1 MDIKREEMLEKLRQ
15 VKNTASQN
23 LKEQEGYENSV
34 VQNVNYY
41 GIIEL
46 FNKETNK
53 KEQHE
58 LYTVE
63 IYDYETDQLS
73 TRIYLDGQEI
83 DIGEI
88 LRTYESIQPIKDEIN
103 KAKENEKESDVEE
116 DKVYK
121 LNELEKEQEK
131 TEEKEEKEEEK
142 DNKEILNEEEVKDL
156 KISNAQ
162 GKIDLNQMVD
172 GRTLRNIMGLDGD
185 DVYIAPVDSSSI
197 NLEGTNA
204 KETFVALKNDGSA
217 RVLYDDVIKEDR
229 QEGISPT
236 NQDIFVGNEGE
247 VEKKSAIS
255 NYIITGTN
263 YSLSIYH
270 DEGTSSRATTITKRS
285 GREGTEG
292 EIDKELHH
300 QGDEK
305 MESDSRNALR
315 EKNGVGESDEMRNK
329 QKEHEEANCENDRVE
344 NIDDN
349 KNNDLHFHITEKQL
363 EELAEKTNESKDVLK
378 DRFEREKEKCP
389 EKSAEQ
395 IIEIIEEDYERLQKH
410 NHE

>member
-121 LNELEKEQEK
+121 LNELEKEK
-131 TEEKEEKEEEK
+131 TEEIKENK
-142 DNKEILNEEEVKDL
+142 DDKEIINEEEVNDL
-156 KISNAQ
+156 QISNAQ

-185 DVYIAPVDSSSI
+185 DVYIAPVDSSRL

-204 KETFVALKNDGSA
+204 KETFVALKSDGRA
-217 RVLYDDVIKEDR
+217 RILYDDIIKEDR
-229 QEGISPT
+229 QEGTSPT
-236 NQDIFVGNEGE
+236 NQDIFVGNDGE
-247 VEKKSAIS
+247 VEKRSAIS

-270 DEGTSSRATTITKRS
+270 DDGTSSRATTITKRS
-285 GREGTEG
+285 GREGVEG
-292 EIDKELHH
+292 EVDIELHH
-300 QGDEK
+300 QGDQRI
-305 MESDSRNALR
+305 DDDTRNALR
-315 EKNGVGESDEMRNK
+315 EKNGKGESDEMKNRQEK
-329 QKEHEEANCENDRVE
+329 HENNNCKNDRIE
-344 NIDDN
+344 NIDNN
-349 KNNDLHFHITEKQL
+349 KNNDLHFHITEEQL
-363 EELAEKTNESKDVLK
+363 EELAENTNESKDVLK
-378 DRFEREKEKCP
+378 DRFERETEKNP
-389 EKSAEQ
+389 DKSVEEIID
-395 IIEIIEEDYERLQKH
+395 IIEDDYERLQKH
-410 NHE
+410 EHE